1 MERTESRASNGAG
14 SCLATRRI
22 VVATWLA
29 GDALV
34 SSGAISAA
42 RRGMSNVQCGLFR
55 GLAQFF
61 GSNHLKC
68 GVYPVFDNTPM
79 KGDVSDTIDT
89 SDRHLGAASGVNYNA
104 RTNEL
109 TGATRCVD
117 IVARMNTPTDVPSLA
132 DGIYDTDTDRNE
144 AVSASPPPLTRT
156 DFKEEL
162 DACRESSDDHKDA
175 ATCDDGTQRSETKEK
190 PPFSYVAMIAMAIR
204 DSADKRLTL
213 SGIYQY
219 ITKKFAYFDQV
230 GRN

>member
-1 MERTESRASNGAG
+1 
-14 SCLATRRI
+14 
-22 VVATWLA
+22 
-29 GDALV
+29 
-34 SSGAISAA
+34 
-42 RRGMSNVQCGLFR
+42 MSNVQCGLFR

-68 GVYPVFDNTPM
+68 GVYPVFNNTPM
-79 KGDVSDTIDT
+79 KGDVSDTTDT
-89 SDRHLGAASGVNYNA
+89 SDRLLGAANGVNYNV

-109 TGATRCVD
+109 TGTTRCAD
-117 IVARMNTPTDVPSLA
+117 IVARMNTPTDVPSLD
-132 DGIYDTDTDRNE
+132 DGVYDADTDRNE
-144 AVSASPPPLTRT
+144 AVSVSPPLTRT

-175 ATCDDGTQRSETKEK
+175 ATCDGTQRNETKEK

-230 GRN
+230 RRNKQSFYSRNTLLFRNFYNG